1 MNVLVA
7 VALGLTMGAIF
18 GVALEKSRVFEP
30 GTIVSQMQLRT
41 FLMLKIFLTAVA
53 TGLVI
58 LAVLNS
64 VWGVKMYPKG
74 LVWQADIVGGLLL
87 GAGIAIAGAC
97 PGTVFA
103 QIGAG
108 YRDAWFTVAGG
119 ILGAMAFGY
128 AEPLLRPVLLSGGS
142 GALTFDRLVQVPFWA
157 VALGVTAVLVAAL
170 ATLERLQP
178 WRDEVGPEADGL
190 GASEARTAAPTVR
203 HELPSAP
210 T

>member
-41 FLMLKIFLTAVA
+41 FLMLKVFLTAVA

-128 AEPLLRPVLLSGGS
+128 AEPLLRLVLLSGGP

-157 VALGVTAVLVAAL
+157 VALGVAAVLVAAL

-190 GASEARTAAPTVR
+190 GASEARAAARTVR
-203 HELPSAP
+203 HEQPSAS